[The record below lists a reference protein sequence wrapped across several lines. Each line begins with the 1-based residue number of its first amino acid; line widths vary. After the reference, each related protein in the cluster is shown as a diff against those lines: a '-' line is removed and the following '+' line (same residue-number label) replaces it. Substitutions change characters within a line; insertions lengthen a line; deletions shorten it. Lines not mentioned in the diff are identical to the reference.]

1 MTIRSLLYTPGNEPN
16 KVAKAGTYGAD
27 AVVLD
32 LEDAVPI
39 DRKEAARSAVRE
51 AIPTVKA
58 AAGRVFVR
66 VNPLGQKT
74 DFSRPLGALDIEVVV
89 RRELDGVVV
98 PKVESGQELVDVDRL
113 LSAHEER
120 LGIAAGAIQ
129 VLPIIETALGLVN
142 AYDIAR
148 SVSRVGSLHFGAGD
162 FTRDL
167 GLEWSRDEMELLYA
181 RSHLVTVCRAAG
193 VEAPTDSVWV
203 RLNDDD
209 GLADSA
215 QRARGTGFQGKCCI
229 HPRQVTIVN
238 QAFSYCSP
246 EELEHARKVI
256 AAFREAE
263 ANSSA
268 SILVDGQFVDYPLV
282 ERAKQT
288 LERHARGSS
297 G

>member
-1 MTIRSLLYTPGNEPN
+1 MTIRSLLYTPGNELN

-51 AIPTVKA
+51 AIPTIKA

-66 VNPLGQKT
+66 VNPLVQKT
-74 DFSRPLGALDIEVVV
+74 DFSRPLGALDIEAVV

-129 VLPIIETALGLVN
+129 VLPIIETALGLLN

-215 QRARGTGFQGKCCI
+215 QRARGAGFQGKCCI

-238 QAFSYCSP
+238 QVFSYCSP

-256 AAFREAE
+256 AAFQEAE

-288 LERHARGSS
+288 LERHAGGS
-297 G
+297 GG